1 MRRLE
6 GEAKEVTTILTNI
19 LIFIVATIVFERTS
33 GQTHEIYKLPGLL
46 TSSILSAISIIFT
59 NVSTIAC
66 TYTEYRIAEEL
77 FANEGKESYAVFSF
91 GLIVCFVICFS
102 TIYNFIFCYDTFPL
116 VELLACHKQVDG
128 VFDNTPRI
136 PYSTFKK
143 MYKLHPENFKF
154 INPQNDIPFYSFE
167 YRSKRFSL
175 NFLDFVRALS
185 LVDEHITEKDLARE
199 RAKRV
204 KKYEEQTK
212 LYVMMR
218 DDLACDLAAIEKQKT
233 DAYNKIKTSTDSI
246 NEIANRLIKE
256 AH

>member
-1 MRRLE
+1 M
-6 GEAKEVTTILTNI
+6 TTILTNI
-19 LIFIVATIVFERTS
+19 LIFIVSTIMFTRTS

-46 TSSILSAISIIFT
+46 IPSILSVAWFILVNIS
-59 NVSTIAC
+59 SIAC
-66 TYTEYRIAEEL
+66 TYAEYRVAAEL
-77 FANEGKESYAVFSF
+77 FANEGKEDSGMFFFA
-91 GLIVCFVICFS
+91 LIVCIVICGL

-116 VELLACHKQVDG
+116 VRLLECHKQVDG

-143 MYKLHPENFKF
+143 MYKLHPDNFKF
-154 INPQNDIPFYSFE
+154 IDPQNDITFYSFE
-167 YRSKRFSL
+167 YRDKRFSL

-204 KKYEEQTK
+204 KKYEEQSK
-212 LYVMMR
+212 LYAMMR
-218 DDLACDLAAIEKQKT
+218 DDLASDLAAIEKQKT
-233 DAYNKIKTSTDSI
+233 DAYDKIKTSTDNI

>member
-1 MRRLE
+1 M
-6 GEAKEVTTILTNI
+6 TTILTNI

-154 INPQNDIPFYSFE
+154 IDPQHCLTFYSFE
-167 YRSKRFSL
+167 YRGKRFSL
-175 NFLDFVRALS
+175 NFLDFVRALC
-185 LVDEHITEKDLARE
+185 LVNEHITEKDLARE

-204 KKYEEQTK
+204 KKYEEQAK
-212 LYVMMR
+212 LYNLMR

>member
-1 MRRLE
+1 MLRHVLSCCQS
-6 GEAKEVTTILTNI
+6 TIFT
-19 LIFIVATIVFERTS
+19 FVYVYSR
-33 GQTHEIYKLPGLL
+33 
-46 TSSILSAISIIFT
+46 ISIK
-59 NVSTIAC
+59 NGVSCGVSKIPIAC

-77 FANEGKESYAVFSF
+77 FANEGKEIYAVFSF

-154 INPQNDIPFYSFE
+154 INPQNDITFYSFE
-167 YRSKRFSL
+167 YRGKRFSL

-204 KKYEEQTK
+204 KKYEEQAK
-212 LYVMMR
+212 LYAMMR
-218 DDLACDLAAIEKQKT
+218 DDLASDLTAIEKQKT
-233 DAYNKIKTSTDSI
+233 DAYDKIKTSTNNI